1 MVISCLTIFPF
12 SCNGVGLSK
21 NCHSMASNEE
31 GDVIFLVCTNPNS
44 IEEPI
49 AEDEIYISTA
59 ETSSWDLPTI
69 LSHRIVKVQSNRNRL
84 IQHSSYFH
92 SLLCGNFRKSCHGSI
107 SIQWNLE
114 AFINILKFIYGCPL
128 DVTPQNFIP
137 LYEGALFFG
146 VDTLLLKCKLW
157 FSELISSKGPL
168 SLQIQLDD
176 LIHIWDFGLEH
187 ANDFI
192 PELCTMYLAR
202 NFMWA
207 MSCNSYGNLP
217 YNMLIAC
224 TRHPELTVDSEKH
237 LSDAL
242 LVWLAANP
250 ELSECSSCLEDDCTD
265 VLKQI
270 RVNLLPLWFS
280 AGKKWCCYFS
290 KLADKSINA
299 ILSLVKHP
307 STGSVIDLGDEDLRQ
322 LRIRL
327 TKYTKK
333 VDISGCPQITVE
345 LLLLSVIPCSYIMDS
360 KLRKSIEQSLINL
373 KHLDRKQYAISPG
386 LLPILTFEA
395 VQDVDISKCS
405 RLHFEAAIECFC
417 KSFPALRTL
426 RAAYL
431 LNIKM
436 TSLCQLVK
444 CSLLSE
450 VDLTVDV
457 SPVIP
462 MQVSIISSSQTIT
475 PKISTTFV
483 QSENYI
489 LDATSFSLSG
499 SLLSNI
505 TNLTLEGRT
514 DVSDSDLQDISE
526 FCVSLCYLN
535 LKACTSV
542 TDTGMSILIRRCIKL
557 QSILVCDTS
566 FGRNSILALCCSLPN
581 SGNSVAV
588 DFGNKQQNSVALKLQ
603 TLHMGGCKGVD
614 ETSLLEVLSQ
624 VQVLRSLCL
633 RETHLVDNA
642 LCSFSGSS
650 LEMLDV
656 DNTMVSGAA
665 LAYVVRGNPGLK
677 CLKAR
682 GCKNLFQQGSNGKG
696 EECSFSHSCKEL
708 YLELAKTCKLEEFS
722 FGWGFSHFSLE
733 ALGPAITSLKKINM
747 GLGASLSHDAL
758 TLLPTT
764 CPFLESVILYF
775 QVITDSIM
783 INIMQSLRYLQVLVL
798 CYCLGDISSLSFKFS
813 MPNLRKL
820 RLERVTPWMT
830 NDELAIL
837 TQNCVNLVELSLLGC
852 RLLNSDSQ
860 QIISCGWPGL
870 TSIHLEECGEVTAD
884 GVISL
889 FDCKAL
895 EDLLL
900 RHNGPGIQRNFILDA
915 ASKMPMLRKVSLDL
929 CDASEGDFDLPN
941 YADRYSLSIVKIAR
955 CKFRK
960 CTLEL
965 QILDATRRPVHKE
978 TLVLVWSSKNLT
990 RTVVKERI

>member
-1 MVISCLTIFPF
+1 
-12 SCNGVGLSK
+12 
-21 NCHSMASNEE
+21 MASNEE

-146 VDTLLLKCKLW
+146 VDTLLLKCKIW

-265 VLKQI
+265 VLKQ
-270 RVNLLPLWFS
+270 
-280 AGKKWCCYFS
+280 
-290 KLADKSINA
+290 
-299 ILSLVKHP
+299 
-307 STGSVIDLGDEDLRQ
+307 
-322 LRIRL
+322 
-327 TKYTKK
+327 K

-436 TSLCQLVK
+436 TSLRQLVK

-696 EECSFSHSCKEL
+696 EECSSFSHSCKEL

-965 QILDATRRPVHKE
+965 QILDATRRPVHMERPVHKE

>member
-1 MVISCLTIFPF
+1 
-12 SCNGVGLSK
+12 
-21 NCHSMASNEE
+21 MASNEE

-146 VDTLLLKCKLW
+146 VDTLLLKCKIW

-265 VLKQI
+265 VLKQ
-270 RVNLLPLWFS
+270 
-280 AGKKWCCYFS
+280 
-290 KLADKSINA
+290 
-299 ILSLVKHP
+299 
-307 STGSVIDLGDEDLRQ
+307 
-322 LRIRL
+322 
-327 TKYTKK
+327 K
-333 VDISGCPQITVE
+333 VDNSGCPQITVE

-436 TSLCQLVK
+436 TSLRQLVK

-633 RETHLVDNA
+633 RETHLVDHA

-696 EECSFSHSCKEL
+696 EECSSFSHSCKEL

-965 QILDATRRPVHKE
+965 QILDATRRPVHMERPVHKE